1 MVDSRSDCCKRTI
14 LDRIT
19 RRIKVTVA
27 KVTMVAVGSCYHVA
41 ATMLQASK
49 SLLATYIASKH
60 MGCSQDTWQQ
70 LHHGR
75 WSHGKWRAWKADP
88 SGRQHGCQRGWG
100 YFCSSK
106 GILRGGRGPCIIFKE
121 NPSEEGRVR
130 LSTDNYGIHQQSKCY
145 TPGWIHYHWP

>member
-41 ATMLQASK
+41 ATMLQYMLQASK

-60 MGCSQDTWQQ
+60 MGCSQDT
-70 LHHGR
+70 
-75 WSHGKWRAWKADP
+75 
-88 SGRQHGCQRGWG
+88 
-100 YFCSSK
+100 
-106 GILRGGRGPCIIFKE
+106 
-121 NPSEEGRVR
+121 
-130 LSTDNYGIHQQSKCY
+130 
-145 TPGWIHYHWP
+145 